1 MLQFFLH
8 AGLWH
13 PEFSDQLKKKN
24 NNKKRSY
31 E

>member
-13 PEFSDQLKKKN
+13 PEFSDQLKK

>member
-24 NNKKRSY
+24 NKKRSY

>member
-13 PEFSDQLKKKN
+13 PEFSDQLKKN